1 MKIIF
6 DIDGTMTDYHAYI
19 EKYAIPW
26 FYKKYNLL
34 PIKPN
39 ELELQDIFDLEN
51 VIQIK
56 LKCSPSEAKREA
68 SKIIDHYWIS
78 HRFIH
83 FSLLTRFRPG
93 CSKIINKLKGLGFQV
108 EIYTSRAHTA
118 SCGFV
123 GFIARLCTVGQLWL
137 NGVWMKPSSIY
148 YFQSDSDK
156 LAGIFQAKPQLVF
169 DDKVNILNLLLYNNI
184 PSVCIASPY
193 NTRINSEKGR
203 ECISDYCSIDAKELL
218 AKLCGGGKSVYLLQ
232 AAKSDMIWR
241 RLSFLPLI
249 FRLYFHPV
257 ILNADRRIVTNDA
270 VLYAPNHRSTLDP
283 LVIQSVVKENIH
295 WAALLRFFEASDS
308 IFNNSKNPILC
319 KLTAWLFQ
327 SLAYFPIERRID
339 NPNANNITAIRNM
352 TGFLNISQKVG
363 IFGEGTTRLP
373 EGRAFGTF
381 DKSIFVLAQKTKAW
395 IQPVTV
401 YWIKNKRNR
410 HVIVNFGPPF
420 KVENLK
426 DETFMQSF
434 LDIQQSCL
442 RENVEYATQHL
453 LK

>member
-1 MKIIF
+1 M
-6 DIDGTMTDYHAYI
+6 
-19 EKYAIPW
+19 
-26 FYKKYNLL
+26 
-34 PIKPN
+34 
-39 ELELQDIFDLEN
+39 
-51 VIQIK
+51 
-56 LKCSPSEAKREA
+56 
-68 SKIIDHYWIS
+68 
-78 HRFIH
+78 
-83 FSLLTRFRPG
+83 
-93 CSKIINKLKGLGFQV
+93 
-108 EIYTSRAHTA
+108 
-118 SCGFV
+118 
-123 GFIARLCTVGQLWL
+123 
-137 NGVWMKPSSIY
+137 
-148 YFQSDSDK
+148 
-156 LAGIFQAKPQLVF
+156 
-169 DDKVNILNLLLYNNI
+169 LLYNNI